1 MKKLGKYI
9 ARNEMVLIAIIV
21 VYSIVV
27 TISNPAFLTLENFL
41 DVLRASSG
49 MMILGMGILVVLLSG
64 GIDLSFTAIAMFGGY
79 TAATIMQKTGI
90 NNLVFMFVMSMG
102 IGIVLGAINALVIH
116 YFKLPTMIAT
126 LGTLSA
132 FSGIM
137 ITFVGSTN
145 ITPREMPSSISAFGS
160 ARIFELTLPNGNI
173 YGLSVFIIPV
183 IICIILTWFILY
195 KTMIGRGI
203 VAMGNS
209 NEAAKRAGF
218 NLLQLRL
225 FVYCYVGFL
234 AGVMGVVFVAEV
246 NWVNPVALVGDE
258 LIYIAA
264 VVIGGAKLTGGE
276 GKILGTLL
284 GVTIVKLLSSTL
296 VFLGLTSSWN
306 GFFTGIILLLSVA
319 LTSYASRLRSR
330 RNLTFTD

>member
-1 MKKLGKYI
+1 MKKLNKYI
-9 ARNEMVLIAIIV
+9 ARNEWYLIGIIL

-41 DVLRASSG
+41 DMLRASSG
-49 MMILGMGILVVLLSG
+49 MVLLGMGILVVLLSG

-79 TAATIMQKTGI
+79 TAATIMLKTGI
-90 NNLVFMFVMSMG
+90 NSLAFMFAVSIV
-102 IGIVLGAINALVIH
+102 IGILLGSINALVIH
-116 YFKLPTMIAT
+116 FFKLSTMIAT
-126 LGTLSA
+126 LGTLSL
-132 FSGIM
+132 FSGVM
-137 ITFVGSTN
+137 ITFIGSTN
-145 ITPREMPSSISAFGS
+145 ITPREMPSAISNFGS
-160 ARIFELTLPNGNI
+160 ARIFELTLANGNI

-183 IICIILTWFILY
+183 VICVILTWFILY
-195 KTMIGRGI
+195 KTMIGRSV

-209 NEAAKRAGF
+209 IEAAKRAGF
-218 NLLQLRL
+218 NLLLLRL
-225 FVYCYVGFL
+225 FVFCYVGFL
-234 AGVMGVVFVAEV
+234 AGVMGVIFVAEV
-246 NWVNPVALVGDE
+246 NWVNPVTLVGDE
-258 LIYIAA
+258 LTYIAA

-284 GVTIVKLLSSTL
+284 GVTIVRLLSSTL

-319 LTSYASRLRSR
+319 FTSYASRLRSR

>member
-9 ARNEMVLIAIIV
+9 ARNEMVLIAIII

-145 ITPREMPSSISAFGS
+145 IPPREMPSSISAFGS